1 MAMPTTIC
9 FGTTRSVVCIGKLA
23 FKLARSRRG
32 ARRNRFEADLYKR
45 SSQDRRALLCTP
57 LWCSTYGSILVMRRA
72 QPLTESE
79 FAAWGGLRRAVRAW
93 DYRGARDEEYPFKP
107 KASDWGWLDGKPVA
121 VDYSASMPD

>member
-1 MAMPTTIC
+1 MSTTIYY
-9 FGTTRSVVCIGKLA
+9 GTTRSVVCVGKLA

-32 ARRNRFEADLYKR
+32 ARCNRFEAELYKR

-72 QPLTESE
+72 QPVT
-79 FAAWGGLRRAVRAW
+79 FAAWGGLRRAVREW
-93 DYRGARDEEYPFKP
+93 DYRGGRDDEYPFEP